1 MNSNFQQS
9 YMKKTFS
16 LMLAC
21 LLLATT
27 SQPVEAAQLY
37 PTVEAAKAKVT
48 DDGYILFI
56 YPKGWDKYGEKLCKK
71 LTADKELSNTR
82 HII

>member
-1 MNSNFQQS
+1 
-9 YMKKTFS
+9 MKKTFS

-48 DDGYILFI
+48 ESKIAVNVFFI
-56 YPKGWDKYGEKLCKK
+56 RKPTSFVDSL
-71 LTADKELSNTR
+71 
-82 HII
+82 